1 MTTRV
6 ATVGNQYVTGWG
18 GGRKKEMGVGGVG
31 GVGGNGWFV
40 RGVILGFFWVGGGWV
55 VARWGAIK
63 GCRFVRAE
71 KSGYKAVFCSVF
83 SKSTNSS
90 SSFVSE
96 FSLCFPFPIFFSF
109 FSSS

>member
-1 MTTRV
+1 MTTGV

-18 GGRKKEMGVGGVG
+18 GGRKEKM

-40 RGVILGFFWVGGGWV
+40 RGGGDIGFLLGRGWI

-71 KSGYKAVFCSVF
+71 KKRFFCSVF
-83 SKSTNSS
+83 SKSTNSFS
-90 SSFVSE
+90 SYVSE
-96 FSLCFPFPIFFSF
+96 FPICFPFLIFFFF